1 MATAGKPLRGGG
13 PRPAANVPVC
23 GWGGPPLSP
32 KPPGPVGAGPG
43 LARGAPANARVG
55 GWGPPPLSHN
65 HAVPMVAALGLA
77 LHRHSTE
84 FRFHAI
90 EQQRGQIFSARSNA
104 DTGGIK
110 DAEDYRTALLSD
122 SPQVSF

>member
-1 MATAGKPLRGGG
+1 MATAVNPLRVDG
-13 PRPAANVPVC
+13 RRSAANVQVC
-23 GWGGPPLSP
+23 GWGH
-32 KPPGPVGAGPG
+32 
-43 LARGAPANARVG
+43 
-55 GWGPPPLSHN
+55 PPLSHY
-65 HAVPMVAALGLA
+65 HDDRMVAALDSA
-77 LHRHSTE
+77 LHHLSIE

-122 SPQVSF
+122 SPQVSFICAGGI